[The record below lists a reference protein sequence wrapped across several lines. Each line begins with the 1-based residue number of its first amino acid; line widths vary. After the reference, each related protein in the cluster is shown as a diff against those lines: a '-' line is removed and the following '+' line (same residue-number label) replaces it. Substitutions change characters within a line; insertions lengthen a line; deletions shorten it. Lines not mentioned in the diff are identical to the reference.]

1 MTRRRYW
8 AVFVSLATAC
18 ALLLAPSANAAFPG
32 RNGKIAFAS
41 SRGGNS
47 DIYTMNPDGTDV
59 TQLTTDPG
67 DDSEPAWSPDGTKIA
82 FSTSRDLDPACLQ
95 DPNGFC
101 NYEIYVMNADGSN
114 QTRLTHESL
123 PDVAPAWSPDG
134 AKIVYG
140 VVAN

>member
-1 MTRRRYW
+1 MGPTW
-8 AVFVSLATAC
+8 
-18 ALLLAPSANAAFPG
+18 
-32 RNGKIAFAS
+32 
-41 SRGGNS
+41 
-47 DIYTMNPDGTDV
+47 

-140 VVAN
+140 VVANCSGPAGCNFELYT